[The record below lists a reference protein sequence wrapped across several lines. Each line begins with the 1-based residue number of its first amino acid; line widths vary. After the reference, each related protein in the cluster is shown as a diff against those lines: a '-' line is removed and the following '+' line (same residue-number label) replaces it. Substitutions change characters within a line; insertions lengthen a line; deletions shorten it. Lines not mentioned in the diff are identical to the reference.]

1 MLHKNIII
9 TLVSVAILP
18 IATHV
23 AYAEEFV
30 ITGNGAGSSNTVE
43 VSSATSNNVSQS
55 NDAAVTNNLTTTSNT
70 GNNQANSNSGN
81 VAVQTGN
88 TQTATEVAN
97 NLNNSVV
104 DSTTCCN
111 TAGGSI
117 TVSGNGADSTTSVGY
132 TSSTNN
138 VTNVHQT
145 ATINNVITGTA
156 NTGGNKANNNLGNVN
171 IFTGNIKVNEK
182 VKTNVNESIVKVAT
196 GGTNVFDIKVAGN
209 GAGSI
214 NLISLTNNSENVV
227 NVENNADIFNQSVWN
242 LITGNNEANGNNG
255 DVTIKTGD
263 IEVTVSIENNA
274 NHSEVIVDCGCTPT
288 PPPPP
293 ACTGDHCNP
302 NPPSNNGGGGSNG
315 GGSSSGGSSSPS
327 NTPAKN
333 VLPVT
338 GTPWMI
344 LLLLGNVLLLLF
356 GMVLR
361 LRSGNSPSRA

>member
-9 TLVSVAILP
+9 TLASVAILP
-18 IATHV
+18 FATHV

-55 NDAAVTNNLTTTSNT
+55 NEAAVANNITTTSNT
-70 GNNQANSNSGN
+70 GNNQANNNLGN
-81 VAVQTGN
+81 VAVETGN
-88 TQTATEVAN
+88 TNTSTDVTN
-97 NLNNSVV
+97 NLNNSIV
-104 DSTTCCN
+104 DSTTCC
-111 TAGGSI
+111 TTSGGSI
-117 TVSGNGADSTTSVGY
+117 TVTGNGADSTSVVGY
-132 TSSTNN
+132 ASSTNN
-138 VTNVHQT
+138 TTHVHQT

-171 IFTGNIKVNEK
+171 IFTGSIKVNEK
-182 VKTNVNESIVKVAT
+182 VKTNVNESFVKVAT
-196 GGTNVFDIKVAGN
+196 GGTNIFDIKVAGN

-214 NLISLTNNSENVV
+214 NLISLTNNTTEAVT
-227 NVENNADIFNQSVWN
+227 VENNADIFNQSVWN

-263 IEVTVSIENNA
+263 IEVSVTIENNA

-293 ACTGDHCNP
+293 ACVGDHCNP
-302 NPPSNNGGGGSNG
+302 NPPSNGGGGSNNG
-315 GGSSSGGSSSPS
+315 GGSSGGSSSPS
-327 NTPAKN
+327 NTPSKD

-356 GMVLR
+356 GTVLR
-361 LRSGNSPSRA
+361 LRSGNSPSQA